1 MINMNSATSIEIA
14 IDWFESNYIMVQNST
29 INELSNKWHKRFP
42 HASNI
47 QLAALI
53 IANPY
58 YPYSSSID
66 DKEIDALVDFYF
78 G

>member
-29 INELSNKWHKRFP
+29 INELSNKWHRRFP
-42 HASNI
+42 HTSNI

-66 DKEIDALVDFYF
+66 NKEIDALVDFYF
-78 G
+78 K

>member
-1 MINMNSATSIEIA
+1 MININSATSIEIA

-29 INELSNKWHKRFP
+29 INELSNKWHRRFP

-66 DKEIDALVDFYF
+66 NKEIDALVDFYF
-78 G
+78 K

>member
-58 YPYSSSID
+58 YPYSSSIGN
-66 DKEIDALVDFYF
+66 KEIDALVDFYF
-78 G
+78 K

>member
-1 MINMNSATSIEIA
+1 MININSATSIEIA

-29 INELSNKWHKRFP
+29 INELSNKWHRRFP

-66 DKEIDALVDFYF
+66 NKEIDALVDFYF

>member
-29 INELSNKWHKRFP
+29 INELSNKWHRRFP

-66 DKEIDALVDFYF
+66 NKEIDVLVDFYF
-78 G
+78 K

>member
-14 IDWFESNYIMVQNST
+14 IDWFEANHIMVQTST
-29 INELSNKWHKRFP
+29 INELFNKWHKRFP

-58 YPYSSSID
+58 YPYSSSLD
-66 DKEIDALVDFYF
+66 YKEINNMVNFYF
-78 G
+78 N

>member
-1 MINMNSATSIEIA
+1 MININSATSIEIA
-14 IDWFESNYIMVQNST
+14 IDWFESNNIMVQNST
-29 INELSNKWHKRFP
+29 INELSNKWHRRFP

-66 DKEIDALVDFYF
+66 NKEIDALVDFYF
-78 G
+78 K

>member
-42 HASNI
+42 YASNI

-66 DKEIDALVDFYF
+66 NKEIDALVDFYF